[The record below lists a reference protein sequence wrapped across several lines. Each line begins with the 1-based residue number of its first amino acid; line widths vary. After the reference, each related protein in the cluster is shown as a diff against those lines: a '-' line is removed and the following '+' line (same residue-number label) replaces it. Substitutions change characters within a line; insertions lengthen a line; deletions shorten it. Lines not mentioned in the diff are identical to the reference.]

1 MPCGN
6 ERRADLPCVAQQAVR
21 LRVSFVVL
29 VPLLLVGCPRRSR
42 AGKSDF
48 DITGGGYSFPLVL
61 FRYFGDHRDGV
72 SQGIC
77 VK

>member
-6 ERRADLPCVAQQAVR
+6 ERRADLPCVAQQAAR
-21 LRVSFVVL
+21 LRASVVVL

-42 AGKSDF
+42 AEKSDF
-48 DITGGGYSFPLVL
+48 DITGGDSFPLVL